1 MEDKLG
7 VELADFV
14 VTPWEVKGKV
24 DYDKLIEKFGTSR
37 IDKPLINRIKA
48 ITGDLHLFFR
58 RDIAFSHRDLDAVL
72 SDYEKGKP
80 FFLYTGRGPSGKM
93 HIGHLLPFYFTK
105 WLQEKFGVNLY
116 IQITDDEK
124 FYLKERSFEEI
135 SNIARENILDIAAVG
150 FDPDKTFIFLDS
162 EYIRN
167 MYGLVMKVAKR
178 INFSTVKA
186 IFGFN
191 NMTNIGMINFP
202 SIEIVPTMFEK
213 ARCLIPAAIDQD
225 PYWRAQRDIAE
236 SMGYYKAAAIHMK
249 FLSPLTGPTGKMSS
263 SDPNT
268 AILLDDDESTVRKKI
283 MKYAFSGGQS
293 TVELQRKLGGDPD
306 IDVSF
311 QWLYYFLEESDDE
324 IERIRREYKSGKM
337 LTGEL
342 KEIAIDKIVK
352 FLKDHSAR
360 KEQAKTK
367 LVDELMY
374 KGKLAKKMWETIY

>member
-1 MEDKLG
+1 LED
-7 VELADFV
+7 FI
-14 VTPWEVKGKV
+14 VTPWEVKGKI

-37 IDKPLINRIKA
+37 IDKQLINRIKS

-72 SDYEKGKP
+72 SDYEKGKK

-124 FYLKERSFEEI
+124 FYFKEKSFDEI
-135 SNIARENILDIAAVG
+135 SSIARDNMLDIAAVG

-167 MYGLVMKVAKR
+167 MYGLVMKIAKR

-191 NMTNIGMINFP
+191 NETNIGMIHFP
-202 SIEIVPTMFEK
+202 SIEIAPTMFEK

-263 SDPNT
+263 SDPST
-268 AILLDDDESTVRKKI
+268 AILLDDDEEAIKKKI
-283 MKYAFSGGQS
+283 IKYAFSGGQS
-293 TVELQRKLGGDPD
+293 TVELQRKLGGNPD
-306 IDVSF
+306 VDVSY
-311 QWLYYFLEESDDE
+311 QWLSYFLEEDDKKLEE
-324 IERIRREYKSGKM
+324 IRQDYISGKL

-342 KEIAIDKIVK
+342 KQITIEKLSKFIEEHKKKKEAADKD
-352 FLKDHSAR
+352 LK
-360 KEQAKTK
+360 KM
-367 LVDELMY
+367 MY
-374 KGKLAKKMWETIY
+374 TGNLAKKMWEQIY

>member
-1 MEDKLG
+1 M
-7 VELADFV
+7 ADFV
-14 VTPWEVKGKV
+14 VTPWEVKGKI

-37 IDKPLINRIKA
+37 IDKPLIDRIKS

-72 SDYEKGKP
+72 NDYESGKK

-124 FYLKERSFEEI
+124 FYIKEKSFDEI
-135 SNIARENILDIAAVG
+135 SSIARDNMLDIAAVG

-167 MYGLVMKVAKR
+167 MYGLVMKIAKK

-191 NMTNIGMINFP
+191 NETNIGMIHFP
-202 SIEIVPTMFEK
+202 SIEIAPTMFEK

-236 SMGYYKAAAIHMK
+236 GMGYYKAAAIHMK

-268 AILLDDDESTVRKKI
+268 AILLDDDEEAIKKKI

-293 TVELQRKLGGDPD
+293 TVELQRKLGGNPD
-306 IDVSF
+306 VDVSY
-311 QWLYYFLEESDDE
+311 QWLSYFLEEDDKKLEE
-324 IERIRREYKSGKM
+324 IRQDYISGKL

-342 KEIAIDKIVK
+342 KQITIEKLSKFIEEHKKKKEAADKD
-352 FLKDHSAR
+352 LK
-360 KEQAKTK
+360 KM
-367 LVDELMY
+367 MY
-374 KGKLAKKMWETIY
+374 TGNLAKKMWEKIY